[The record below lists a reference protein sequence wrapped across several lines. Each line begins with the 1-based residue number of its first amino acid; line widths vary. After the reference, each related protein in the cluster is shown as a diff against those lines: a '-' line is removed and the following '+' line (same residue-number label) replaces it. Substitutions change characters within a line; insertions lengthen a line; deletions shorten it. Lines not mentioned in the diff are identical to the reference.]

1 MSTHPPRDGWNDRYR
16 RREAGGEPEPFVKE
30 MLPRLVHAGL
40 AIDVAA
46 GLGRH
51 SVTLADHGLRVVAID
66 YSQEAIA
73 ALAKLVERPCGT
85 IWPALAD
92 LDTFPIKSESA
103 DLIVNVNYLDRGLF
117 PKFIQAL
124 KPGGMLLV
132 DTFLIDQAALGHPRN
147 PRFMLDHYEL
157 LALLEGLQIQCYRE
171 GLAVYPDQTK
181 AWRAS
186 ALARRQEL
194 N

>member
-1 MSTHPPRDGWNDRYR
+1 MGNVAQKLAHSLLVRL
-16 RREAGGEPEPFVKE
+16 GG
-30 MLPRLVHAGL
+30 LV
-40 AIDVAA
+40 V
-46 GLGRH
+46 
-51 SVTLADHGLRVVAID
+51 
-66 YSQEAIA
+66 
-73 ALAKLVERPCGT
+73 LAKLVERPCGA

-92 LDTFPIKSESA
+92 LDTFPIKREST

-132 DTFLIDQAALGHPRN
+132 DTFLKAQAALGHPRN
-147 PRFMLDHYEL
+147 PRFMLDNYEL
-157 LALLEGLQIQCYRE
+157 LALLDGLHILCYRE
-171 GLAVYPDQTK
+171 GLAVYPDQTQ

-186 ALARRQEL
+186 ALAQRKDR

>member
-1 MSTHPPRDGWNDRYR
+1 VSTHSPRDGWNDRHR
-16 RREAGGEPEPFVKE
+16 GREAGGEPEPFVKE
-30 MLPRLVHAGL
+30 MLPRLAHAGL

-46 GLGRH
+46 GRGRH
-51 SVTLADHGLRVVAID
+51 SVILADHGLRVMAID

-73 ALAKLVERPCGT
+73 ALAKLVEHPRGA

-147 PRFMLDHYEL
+147 PRFLLDHYEL
-157 LALLEGLQIQCYRE
+157 LALLEGLQTLCYRE
-171 GLAVYPDQTK
+171 GLAVYPDQSK

-186 ALARRQEL
+186 ALARRKDR

>member
-1 MSTHPPRDGWNDRYR
+1 VSTHPRREGWNDRHR
-16 RREAGGEPEPFVKE
+16 GREAGGEPEPFVKE
-30 MLPRLVHAGL
+30 MLPRLIRAGL
-40 AIDVAA
+40 AVDVAA
-46 GLGRH
+46 GRGRH
-51 SVTLADHGLRVVAID
+51 SMVLADHGLRVVAVD

-73 ALAKLVERPCGT
+73 PLAKLVERPRGA
-85 IWPALAD
+85 IWPVLAD
-92 LDTFPIKSESA
+92 LDTFPIKTESV

-117 PKFIQAL
+117 PKFSRAL
-124 KPGGMLLV
+124 KPGGMLLA

-157 LALLEGLQIQCYRE
+157 LALLEGFQILCYRE
-171 GLAVYPDQTK
+171 GLTVYPDQTR

-186 ALARRQEL
+186 ALATRKDR

>member
-1 MSTHPPRDGWNDRYR
+1 MSTHSPRDGWNDRHR
-16 RREAGGEPEPFVKE
+16 GREAGGEPEPFVKE
-30 MLPRLVHAGL
+30 MLPRLAHAGL

-46 GLGRH
+46 GRGRH
-51 SVTLADHGLRVVAID
+51 SVILADHGLCVVAID

-73 ALAKLVERPCGT
+73 ALAKLVEHPHGA

-147 PRFMLDHYEL
+147 PRFLLEHYEL
-157 LALLEGLQIQCYRE
+157 LALLEGLQTLCYRE
-171 GLAVYPDQTK
+171 GLTVYPDQTK

-186 ALARRQEL
+186 ALARRKDR

>member
-1 MSTHPPRDGWNDRYR
+1 
-16 RREAGGEPEPFVKE
+16 VKE
-30 MLPRLVHAGL
+30 MLPRLAHAGI

-46 GLGRH
+46 GRGRH
-51 SVTLADHGLRVVAID
+51 SVILADHGLRVVAID
-66 YSQEAIA
+66 YSQAAIA
-73 ALAKLVERPCGT
+73 ALAKLVERPRGA

-117 PKFIQAL
+117 PKFLQAL
-124 KPGGMLLV
+124 KPGGMLLA

-147 PRFMLDHYEL
+147 PRFLLDHYEL
-157 LALLEGLQIQCYRE
+157 LALLEGLQILCYRE

-186 ALARRQEL
+186 ALARRKDHD
-194 N
+194 

>member
-1 MSTHPPRDGWNDRYR
+1 
-16 RREAGGEPEPFVKE
+16 VKE

-46 GLGRH
+46 GRGRH
-51 SVTLADHGLRVVAID
+51 SVILAEHGLRVVAID
-66 YSQEAIA
+66 YSREAIA
-73 ALAKLVERPCGT
+73 ALAKLVERPCGA

-103 DLIVNVNYLDRGLF
+103 DLIVNVNYLDRALF
-117 PKFIQAL
+117 PKFAETL
-124 KPGGMLLV
+124 KPGGMLLA

-147 PRFMLDHYEL
+147 PRFMLNHYEL
-157 LALLEGLQIQCYRE
+157 LGLLKGLEIQCYRE

-186 ALARRQEL
+186 ALARRKER

>member
-1 MSTHPPRDGWNDRYR
+1 VTTHSPRDGWNDRHR
-16 RREAGGEPEPFVKE
+16 GREAGGEPEPFVKE
-30 MLPRLVHAGL
+30 MLARLPHTGL

-46 GLGRH
+46 GRGRH
-51 SVTLADHGLRVVAID
+51 SAILAEHGLRVVAID
-66 YSQEAIA
+66 YSWEAIA
-73 ALAKLVERPCGT
+73 ILAKLVRRQRGT

-117 PKFIQAL
+117 PEFTRAL
-124 KPGGMLLV
+124 KPGGMLLA

-147 PRFMLDHYEL
+147 PRFMLDHHEL
-157 LALLEGLQIQCYRE
+157 RALLGGLQIVYYRE
-171 GLAVYPDQTK
+171 GLAIYPDQTK
-181 AWRAS
+181 SWRAS
-186 ALARRQEL
+186 ALALRKDR

>member
-1 MSTHPPRDGWNDRYR
+1 M
-16 RREAGGEPEPFVKE
+16 KE
-30 MLPRLVHAGL
+30 MLPRLAHAGI

-46 GLGRH
+46 GRGRH
-51 SVTLADHGLRVVAID
+51 SVILADHGLGVVAID
-66 YSQEAIA
+66 YSQAAIA
-73 ALAKLVERPCGT
+73 ALAKLVERPRGA

-117 PKFIQAL
+117 PKFTQAL

-147 PRFMLDHYEL
+147 PRFLLDHYEL
-157 LALLEGLQIQCYRE
+157 LALLEGLEILCYRE

-186 ALARRQEL
+186 ALARRKDR

>member
-1 MSTHPPRDGWNDRYR
+1 MHPPRDDWENRHRG
-16 RREAGGEPEPFVKE
+16 REAGGEPEPFVKE
-30 MLPRLVHAGL
+30 MLPWLAPAGI

-46 GLGRH
+46 GRGRH
-51 SVTLADHGLRVVAID
+51 SVTLADHGLRVVAVD
-66 YSQEAIA
+66 YSHAAIA
-73 ALAKLVERPCGT
+73 ALAKLVERPRGA
-85 IWPALAD
+85 IWPTLAD

-117 PKFIQAL
+117 PKFTQAL

-147 PRFMLDHYEL
+147 PRFLLDHYEL
-157 LALLEGLQIQCYRE
+157 LALLEGLEILCYRE

-186 ALARRQEL
+186 ALARRKDR

>member
-1 MSTHPPRDGWNDRYR
+1 MSVLPPRDDWENRHRG
-16 RREAGGEPEPFVKE
+16 REAGGEPEPFVKE
-30 MLPRLVHAGL
+30 MLPRLAHAGI

-46 GLGRH
+46 GRGRH
-51 SVTLADHGLRVVAID
+51 SVILADHGLGVVAID
-66 YSQEAIA
+66 YSQAAIA
-73 ALAKLVERPCGT
+73 ALAKLVERPRGA

-117 PKFIQAL
+117 PKFLQAL
-124 KPGGMLLV
+124 KPGGMLLA
-132 DTFLIDQAALGHPRN
+132 DTFLIDQAGLGHPRN
-147 PRFMLDHYEL
+147 PRFLLDHYEL
-157 LALLEGLQIQCYRE
+157 LALLEGLQILCYRE
-171 GLAVYPDQTK
+171 GLVVYPDQTK

-186 ALARRQEL
+186 ALARRKDR

>member
-1 MSTHPPRDGWNDRYR
+1 VSTQQPREAWDDRHR
-16 RREAGGEPEPFVKE
+16 GRDAGGEPEPFVKE
-30 MLPRLVHAGL
+30 MLPRLAHGGL
-40 AIDVAA
+40 AIDIAA
-46 GLGRH
+46 GRGRH
-51 SVTLADHGLRVVAID
+51 SVILADHGLRVVAID

-73 ALAKLVERPCGT
+73 ALAKLVERPCGA

-103 DLIVNVNYLDRGLF
+103 DLIVNVNYLERGLF
-117 PKFIQAL
+117 PKFTQAL
-124 KPGGMLLV
+124 KPGGMLLA

-157 LALLEGLQIQCYRE
+157 RGLLEGLELLCYRE
-171 GLAVYPDQTK
+171 GLVLYPDQTK

-186 ALARRQEL
+186 ALARRKDR